1 MLRFVDSENG
11 SWVQRILSRMP
22 EGVDPT
28 LIAESLRLTPGER
41 LARLQAMVASVESV
55 RTNRDVKRGRGAA
68 MTETA
73 LVTGA
78 SGGIGEDIARLL
90 AVDRRN
96 VVLLAR
102 SAGKLQ
108 ALADALRRAHNITAP
123 VVVQDLSQP
132 SAADAV
138 AEALARQNLTIDI
151 LVNNAGLGTRGPFAT
166 ADASETVRMLN
177 VNIVALTMLT
187 RHLLPGMVER
197 RRGRILNVASTAAFQ
212 PGPFMATY
220 YASKA
225 YVLSFSEALS
235 TETEGTGVTVT
246 CLCPGPT
253 QTGFQSTAKMEQVRL
268 LRVFNMMSSAD
279 VARAGYEGMM
289 AGRAIVVPG
298 MMNKL
303 VGQLGRISPRS
314 LSRKVTGALNTD

>member
-1 MLRFVDSENG
+1 
-11 SWVQRILSRMP
+11 
-22 EGVDPT
+22 
-28 LIAESLRLTPGER
+28 
-41 LARLQAMVASVESV
+41 
-55 RTNRDVKRGRGAA
+55 

-90 AVDRRN
+90 AADRRN

-102 SAGKLQ
+102 SVGKLQ
-108 ALADALRRAHNITAP
+108 ALADALRRAHNITAS

-151 LVNNAGLGTRGPFAT
+151 LVNNAGFGTRGPFAT

-187 RHLLPGMVER
+187 RHLLPGMIER

-212 PGPFMATY
+212 PGPFMAVY

-253 QTGFQSTAKMEQVRL
+253 QTGFQSRAKVEQVRL
-268 LRVFNMMSSAD
+268 LRVFNAMSSAD

-298 MMNKL
+298 LMNKFGAQ
-303 VGQLGRISPRS
+303 VNRISPRS
-314 LSRKVTGALNTD
+314 LSRRVTRYLNTD